1 MDKEINNQIS
11 YVSEEGIQKY
21 QELWLKHFNEQ
32 INKQDAQEGLIK
44 LVRLMSIV
52 YEPMTEA
59 QLEQVKKRRKELGV
73 DV

>member
-1 MDKEINNQIS
+1 MDTEARNQIS

-21 QELWLKHFNEQ
+21 QALWQKHFNEQ

-44 LVRLMSIV
+44 LVRLMKIV
-52 YEPMTEA
+52 YQPMTEA